1 MATALDSILHTCEQV
16 ASFKL
21 PGIYTSIYVLST
33 FMYCR
38 NLLKNMALSFVHIL
52 MKTKKPICVN
62 LEGKMAIKHLF
73 PFFSG

>member
-1 MATALDSILHTCEQV
+1 MALDSILHTYEQV

-21 PGIYTSIYVLST
+21 PGIYLSSIYVLST

-62 LEGKMAIKHLF
+62 LEGKMAITHLF